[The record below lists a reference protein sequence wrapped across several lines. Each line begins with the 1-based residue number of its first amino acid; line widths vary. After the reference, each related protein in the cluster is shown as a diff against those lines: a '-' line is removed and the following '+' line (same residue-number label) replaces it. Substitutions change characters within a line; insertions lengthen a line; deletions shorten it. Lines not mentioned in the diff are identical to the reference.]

1 VVCSQA
7 VHLESGF
14 DGLERPATFLHGPGQ
29 AGHVVV
35 CERGHVELE
44 HLHILRQNVS
54 RRARLLVSDQ
64 LVVGLTYNG
73 NYYTSY

>member
-1 VVCSQA
+1 
-7 VHLESGF
+7 
-14 DGLERPATFLHGPGQ
+14 
-29 AGHVVV
+29 
-35 CERGHVELE
+35 VELE

-73 NYYTSY
+73 KYYTSY